1 MQDLGFP
8 SVSISTYVEFK
19 VFELFRDRM
28 LPLINQ
34 YRKDGGEKD
43 TDLYRHLFLA
53 PENYSKKRVF
63 QVRGVLSPYCCL
75 WATSPLKFNE
85 DFYARSV
92 LPRDFMFK
100 DSEGNQRYETGFLYD
115 YEKSFEFS
123 AGSFFKDFIGQV
135 NQDLLDFD
143 RLRYFKIN
151 VDELLF
157 GFSSVCELMLSD
169 ISSSEV
175 VDQVSD
181 NRSFT
186 LGAKYNLKITLPI
199 ISKTSYISRVRLY
212 LDDHK
217 IYEREVTEV
226 SVVPDLPSHTPSAP
240 SSGDSEGAFFEE
252 G

>member
-1 MQDLGFP
+1 MRDFGLP
-8 SVSISTYVEFK
+8 SISISTYVEFK
-19 VFELFRDRM
+19 IFELFRDRM
-28 LPLINQ
+28 LPIINQ
-34 YRKDGGEKD
+34 YRKDEKE

-75 WATSPLKFNE
+75 WSTSPLKFNK
-85 DFYARSV
+85 DFYSRSV
-92 LPRDFMFK
+92 LPRSFSYVDF
-100 DSEGNQRYETGFLYD
+100 EGKQRYEQGFLYD
-115 YEKSFEFS
+115 YEKTFEFS
-123 AGSFFKDFIGQV
+123 AGSFFKDFIGQI

-151 VDELLF
+151 VDELLP
-157 GFSSVCELMLSD
+157 GFRSVCELTLSD
-169 ISSSEV
+169 ISSSES

-186 LGAKYNLKITLPI
+186 LGAKYSLKITLPI
-199 ISKTSYISRVRLY
+199 ISKSFFISMIRIY
-212 LDDHK
+212 LNDHK

-226 SVVPDLPSHTPSAP
+226 SAAPAVSPPTVPVPST
-240 SSGDSEGAFFEE
+240 GEDGAFFEE

>member
-1 MQDLGFP
+1 MQDFGSS

-19 VFELFRDRM
+19 IFELFRDRM
-28 LPLINQ
+28 LPIINQ
-34 YRKDGGEKD
+34 YRKEEKE

-75 WATSPLKFNE
+75 WSTSPLKFND

-92 LPRDFMFK
+92 LPRDFVFN
-100 DSEGNQRYETGFLYD
+100 DSEGKQQYERGFLYD
-115 YEKSFEFS
+115 CEKSFEFS

-135 NQDLLDFD
+135 NLDLLDFD

-151 VDELLF
+151 VDELLP

-169 ISSSEV
+169 ISSSEA

-186 LGAKYNLKITLPI
+186 LGAKYVLKITLPI
-199 ISKTSYISRVRLY
+199 ISKSSYISKIRLY
-212 LDDHK
+212 LNDHK

-226 SVVPDLPSHTPSAP
+226 SDAPAVPSPATSEPST
-240 SSGDSEGAFFEE
+240 GDNDGAFFEE
-252 G
+252 E

>member
-8 SVSISTYVEFK
+8 SVSTSTYVEFK
-19 VFELFRDRM
+19 IFELFRDRM
-28 LPLINQ
+28 LPIINQ
-34 YRKDGGEKD
+34 YRKDEKEN
-43 TDLYRHLFLA
+43 DLYRHLFLA

-75 WATSPLKFNE
+75 WATSPLKFNK
-85 DFYARSV
+85 DFYSRSV
-92 LPRDFMFK
+92 LPRDFVSK
-100 DSEGNQRYETGFLYD
+100 DSEGQQRYERGYLYD

-151 VDELLF
+151 VDELLP

-186 LGAKYNLKITLPI
+186 LGAKYDLKITLPI
-199 ISKTSYISRVRLY
+199 ISKSSYISKIRLY
-212 LDDHK
+212 LNSHR
-217 IYEREVTEV
+217 IYEREVSEISAV
-226 SVVPDLPSHTPSAP
+226 SAVPSSTHSEP
-240 SSGDSEGAFFEE
+240 SSGDNDGAFFEE
-252 G
+252 E

>member
-1 MQDLGFP
+1 MQDSGIP

-28 LPLINQ
+28 LPIINL
-34 YRKDGGEKD
+34 YRKDEKESE
-43 TDLYRHLFLA
+43 LYRHLFLA

-75 WATSPLKFNE
+75 WATSPLKFNKE
-85 DFYARSV
+85 FYSRSV
-92 LPRDFMFK
+92 LPRDFIYTDFDGK
-100 DSEGNQRYETGFLYD
+100 ERYESGFLYD

-123 AGSFFKDFIGQV
+123 AGSFFKDFVGQV

-151 VDELLF
+151 VDELMP
-157 GFSSVCELMLSD
+157 GFSCVCELMLVD

-175 VDQVSD
+175 VDQISD

-186 LGAKYNLKITLPI
+186 LGAKYELKITLPI
-199 ISKTSYISRVRLY
+199 LSKSSFVSKVRVY
-212 LDDHK
+212 LEGHK

-226 SVVPDLPSHTPSAP
+226 PVESSALSGTSVE
-240 SSGDSEGAFFEE
+240 SSGNNEGAFFEE